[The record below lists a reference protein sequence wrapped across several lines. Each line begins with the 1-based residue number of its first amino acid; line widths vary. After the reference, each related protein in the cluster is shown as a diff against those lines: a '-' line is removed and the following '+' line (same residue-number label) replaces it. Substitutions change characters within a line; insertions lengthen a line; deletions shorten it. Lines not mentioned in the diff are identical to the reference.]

1 MEQKNN
7 IRLRVLSIAVIGY
20 MLLALAWWSYLLYI
34 KNNDAYFAKAE
45 LLKITKI
52 AEGKITN
59 IDEFHID
66 PDFIFL
72 KKEYTKQERM
82 ILGETLVLALTLMI
96 GIWLINRGY
105 QRQTEA
111 AQQSRNFL
119 LSITHEL
126 KSPLASIKLI
136 LQTFTKRDL
145 DREKIQKFSR
155 NALNETDRLETL
167 VENLLLAARLENTS
181 IETYSEEIELLHFL
195 NGIRESILAKT
206 QNVEFE
212 LLIAEEAKI
221 FADNKG
227 MTSVFIN
234 LIENAIKY
242 SDKPVSISIRHLS
255 EGKIDKITISDNGW
269 GIPPAEKKKVFDKF
283 YRIGN
288 EDTRKTKGT
297 GLGLYIINRII
308 KSHKGTINISDNHP
322 KGTTF
327 TISLPKLGS

>member
-1 MEQKNN
+1 
-7 IRLRVLSIAVIGY
+7 

-34 KNNDAYFAKAE
+34 KNNDAYHAKVE

-52 AEGKITN
+52 AEGKVKN
-59 IDEFHID
+59 INEFQMD
-66 PDFIFL
+66 SDFLFL
-72 KKEYTKQERM
+72 KEEYTKQERM

-111 AQQSRNFL
+111 ARQSRNFL

-145 DREKIQKFSR
+145 EHEKIQKFSK

-181 IETYSEEIELLHFL
+181 IDIQPEKIKLLHFL

-206 QNVEFE
+206 QQVKFE
-212 LLIAEEAKI
+212 LLIEKQTTI
-221 FADNKG
+221 FADSKG

-242 SDKPVSISIRHLS
+242 SDKPVSISIQHVS
-255 EGKIDKITISDNGW
+255 ETKSDRITISDNGW
-269 GIPPAEKKKVFDKF
+269 GIPPMEKKKVFDKF

-327 TISLPKLGS
+327 TVSLPKKGS